1 MGESKSNSRV
11 AFALLCG
18 LAVCCS
24 VMYITSDGAEVVLAS
39 EEHVGSGQDIYDP
52 KSVDSFDVMKT
63 GLLYTKTPD
72 TLKKSP
78 EGRERL
84 LTFLEK
90 IESNIAKEVQS
101 RKEDIEAI
109 RARMAKNMQFNIEA
123 RKKMKTMLLAKMA
136 VNAKIA
142 KDDLASAMRKTQKE
156 FADAAALENQRWRKN
171 NKRFKKTRAIMKRN
185 KKQAARD
192 LKAATAAQQRALSAL
207 ASATN
212 AKIKKTNKHIA
223 ENSAQIKENAKKA
236 REDLD
241 NAMDAFNNKMA
252 NVEEEAKKGRSK
264 LAAQAAAQDKKFRTD
279 ANNKIKAMTAKTA
292 AEFAATRK
300 TMADDRAHADA
311 QLAHTTSRM
320 NAALSAQT
328 ALQDKRFSQTV
339 ADIAEAKKEAND
351 RVEGFKTSFNAD
363 ILSLSEKCEQ
373 QTKQLNHR
381 QSQLGDLV
389 TSNKLEQA
397 KVNNNVNAELKR
409 MVKVGNDRYA
419 EHLKKD
425 AELKALM
432 AANKADTE
440 KQMVDMKNQFF
451 GSLNKIKAQM
461 KKDREHAETSLASA
475 TSGLFKTLADNKE
488 AQDAVNK
495 ELTEATRRAKIDAEN
510 ALRDAKHDFSKKT
523 SQLHET
529 VKTLEKKQNSKVMAL
544 TGIVAENAIK
554 DAEGRAQL
562 KKMSEANKD
571 ALHSAVTDAIAKGE
585 ARALAIEKKM
595 TAINAKTRSQMNNR
609 ITTEIS
615 ALSKNIHSQITEL
628 TLETKEARAQM
639 KKEILFAIKSAEVLA
654 KKNLENAI
662 TWAEG
667 EFTKLHTDLDAE
679 EAKGDAARAAFKT
692 QVDANKATA
701 VATLNDAIMNQN
713 KALLAYRNEMCAE
726 AGVMGG
732 VLKVGK
738 GGKMETQASADSE
751 CPGHEGKGRLN
762 NELASHYDTMM
773 ANAKSV
779 AEEMKN
785 NVALIESSL
794 DNAREAADTEL
805 KKADAA
811 SLQRYDEVIQAVKDG
826 VEAGAKAADEAFVQ
840 VYEKMVTDANEVRS
854 NLAASVSTLN
864 DAIAKNS
871 AIEDERFSK
880 TVKDIDAARAAA
892 AEETAQAKR
901 DMMAQILET
910 KNKLHEVENKVINEI
925 QVVSEMIVSDKAAQ
939 HKINKNVK
947 AQMAALEKKSDTD
960 FSASKRARG
969 KLKTI
974 LDENKRIAQEEV
986 TALYEQTGIQL
997 EALAQKQNNHLL
1009 GFKQDLTHATEGLYN
1024 KLSAD
1029 KVAQANAQ
1037 KALTGQLDTA
1047 KAAVAAELGS
1057 AKELFESR
1065 VITLTNAIGANKKY
1079 FVDHMHDMTGV
1090 VTDWKKASDAD
1101 RADIRKVRN
1110 AMVSDLHIGIE
1121 RAIAIDEAKAKAV
1134 QERSIENINSEKKI
1148 LLTTI
1153 TVAVENMA
1161 DNIFATVQGHHA
1173 KIADN
1178 YLSLKAYA
1186 QSAADDIEDYMKKGK
1201 TKGLNSVG
1209 DLLST
1214 LAETAGEA
1222 PPAATEG
1229 EGFVSKING
1238 LVNEYVGI
1246 VGQVKVDGSVSK
1258 IN

>member
-1 MGESKSNSRV
+1 MG
-11 AFALLCG
+11 
-18 LAVCCS
+18 
-24 VMYITSDGAEVVLAS
+24 
-39 EEHVGSGQDIYDP
+39 
-52 KSVDSFDVMKT
+52 
-63 GLLYTKTPD
+63 
-72 TLKKSP
+72 
-78 EGRERL
+78 
-84 LTFLEK
+84 
-90 IESNIAKEVQS
+90 
-101 RKEDIEAI
+101 
-109 RARMAKNMQFNIEA
+109 
-123 RKKMKTMLLAKMA
+123 
-136 VNAKIA
+136 
-142 KDDLASAMRKTQKE
+142 
-156 FADAAALENQRWRKN
+156 
-171 NKRFKKTRAIMKRN
+171 
-185 KKQAARD
+185 
-192 LKAATAAQQRALSAL
+192 
-207 ASATN
+207 
-212 AKIKKTNKHIA
+212 
-223 ENSAQIKENAKKA
+223 
-236 REDLD
+236 
-241 NAMDAFNNKMA
+241 
-252 NVEEEAKKGRSK
+252 
-264 LAAQAAAQDKKFRTD
+264 
-279 ANNKIKAMTAKTA
+279 
-292 AEFAATRK
+292 
-300 TMADDRAHADA
+300 
-311 QLAHTTSRM
+311 
-320 NAALSAQT
+320 
-328 ALQDKRFSQTV
+328 
-339 ADIAEAKKEAND
+339 AND
-351 RVEGFKTSFNAD
+351 RVEGFKKSFNAD
-363 ILSLSEKCEQ
+363 IMALSEKCEQ

-381 QSQLGDLV
+381 QSQLGALV

-397 KVNNNVNAELKR
+397 KINNNVNAELKR

-440 KQMVDMKNQFF
+440 EQMVDMKNAFF
-451 GSLNKIKAQM
+451 GDLNKIKAQM
-461 KKDREHAETSLASA
+461 KKDREHAESSLASA

-488 AQDAVNK
+488 AQEAVNK

-510 ALRDAKHDFSKKT
+510 ALREAKHEFATKT
-523 SQLHET
+523 SKLHET

-554 DAEGRAQL
+554 DAAGRAQL

-595 TAINAKTRSQMNNR
+595 SDINAKTRSQMNNR

-639 KKEILFAIKSAEVLA
+639 KKEIIFAIKSAEELA

-679 EAKGDAARAAFKT
+679 KAKGDAAREEMKAT
-692 QVDANKATA
+692 IDANKADA

-738 GGKMETQASADSE
+738 GGKMEPQASAGSE

-762 NELASHYDTMM
+762 KKLASEYDTMM
-773 ANAKSV
+773 ANAKAV
-779 AEEMKN
+779 GEEMKN
-785 NVALIESSL
+785 NVALIEASL
-794 DNAREAADTEL
+794 DNAREAANAEL
-805 KKADAA
+805 KNADAA
-811 SLQRYDEVIQAVKDG
+811 SLARYNEVIQAVKDG
-826 VEAGAKAADEAFVQ
+826 VEAGAKAADESFVE
-840 VYEKMVTDANEVRS
+840 VYEKMATEANEVRE
-854 NLAASVSTLN
+854 NLASAVSTFN
-864 DAIAKNS
+864 DKIAKK
-871 AIEDERFSK
+871 AVIEDERFSK
-880 TVKDIDAARAAA
+880 TVKDIAAARAAA

-901 DMMAQILET
+901 DMMAQMLET

-939 HKINKNVK
+939 HKINKNVQ
-947 AQMAALEKKSDTD
+947 AQMDALEKKSDTD

-969 KLKTI
+969 KLKAI

-986 TALYEQTGIQL
+986 NALYEHTGKEL
-997 EALAQKQNNHLL
+997 TKLAKKQNEHLL
-1009 GFKQDLTHATEGLYN
+1009 GFKQDPTQATEGLYG

-1037 KALTGQLDTA
+1037 KALAGQLDT
-1047 KAAVAAELGS
+1047 

-1079 FVDHMHDMTGV
+1079 FIDHMHDMTGV

-1121 RAIAIDEAKAKAV
+1121 RAIAIGEAKAKAV
-1134 QERSIENINSEKKI
+1134 QERAIENINTEKKT

-1153 TVAVENMA
+1153 SVAVENMA

-1186 QSAADDIEDYMKKGK
+1186 QAAADDIEDYLKKGK

-1214 LAETAGEA
+1214 LAATAGEA

-1229 EGFVSKING
+1229 EGFGAESIPSVFSGKEVKVDGSVSKING

-1246 VGQVKVDGSVSK
+1246 VGQVKDRWPMGLGKYLIGKLEIAMQNEGVLEVDKITGKAGNFVFMNAHSVGLSSK
-1258 IN
+1258 LPDFEGLAVSMRVYEQTLAGLTGTLSDKAHAGQKAKVFVPPPEWQGD

>member
-1 MGESKSNSRV
+1 M
-11 AFALLCG
+11 
-18 LAVCCS
+18 
-24 VMYITSDGAEVVLAS
+24 
-39 EEHVGSGQDIYDP
+39 
-52 KSVDSFDVMKT
+52 
-63 GLLYTKTPD
+63 
-72 TLKKSP
+72 
-78 EGRERL
+78 
-84 LTFLEK
+84 
-90 IESNIAKEVQS
+90 
-101 RKEDIEAI
+101 
-109 RARMAKNMQFNIEA
+109 
-123 RKKMKTMLLAKMA
+123 
-136 VNAKIA
+136 
-142 KDDLASAMRKTQKE
+142 DLAAAMRKTQKE

-171 NKRFKKTRAIMKRN
+171 NRRFKRTREIMKRN

-192 LKAATAAQQRALSAL
+192 LKAATAAQQRALATL
-207 ASATN
+207 AAQTN

-279 ANNKIKAMTAKTA
+279 ANNKIKAMTAKIS

-320 NAALSAQT
+320 NAALSAQA

-339 ADIAEAKKEAND
+339 ADIAVAKKEAND
-351 RVEGFKTSFNAD
+351 RVEGFKKSFNAD
-363 ILSLSEKCEQ
+363 IMALSEKCEQ

-381 QSQLGDLV
+381 QSSLGALV

-397 KVNNNVNAELKR
+397 KINNNVHAELER

-440 KQMVDMKNQFF
+440 KQMVDMKDQFF
-451 GSLNKIKAQM
+451 GEISKIKAQM

-488 AQDAVNK
+488 AQEAVNK

-510 ALRDAKHDFSKKT
+510 ALRDAKHEFATKT
-523 SQLHET
+523 SKLHET
-529 VKTLEKKQNSKVMAL
+529 VKTLEKKQNSKVMEL

-554 DAEGRAQL
+554 DAKGRAQL

-595 TAINAKTRSQMNNR
+595 SDINAKTRSQMNNR

-615 ALSKNIHSQITEL
+615 HLSKNIHSQITEL

-639 KKEILFAIKSAEVLA
+639 KKEIIFAIKSAEELA

-679 EAKGDAARAAFKT
+679 EAKGDAARESFKAT
-692 QVDANKATA
+692 IDANKADA

-732 VLKVGK
+732 VLKIGK

-773 ANAKSV
+773 AN
-779 AEEMKN
+779 
-785 NVALIESSL
+785 
-794 DNAREAADTEL
+794 
-805 KKADAA
+805 
-811 SLQRYDEVIQAVKDG
+811 G
-826 VEAGAKAADEAFVQ
+826 KAADEAFVQ
-840 VYEKMVTDANEVRS
+840 VYEKMVTDANEVRD

-880 TVKDIDAARAAA
+880 TVKDIAAARAAA
-892 AEETAQAKR
+892 AEETAQATR
-901 DMMAQILET
+901 DMKAQILET

-925 QVVSEMIVSDKAAQ
+925 QVVSEMVVSHKAAQ
-939 HKINKNVK
+939 HKINKNVE
-947 AQMAALEKKSDTD
+947 AQMRALEKKSDTD

-969 KLKTI
+969 KLKAI

-997 EALAQKQNNHLL
+997 KQLAHKQNEHLL

-1029 KVAQANAQ
+1029 KEAQAAAH

-1047 KAAVAAELGS
+1047 KAAVAAELED

-1079 FVDHMHDMTGV
+1079 FIDHMHDMTGV
-1090 VTDWKKASDAD
+1090 ATDWKKASDAD

-1121 RAIAIDEAKAKAV
+1121 RAIAIGEAKAKAV
-1134 QERSIENINSEKKI
+1134 QQRAIENIDEEKKM

-1153 TVAVENMA
+1153 SVAVENMA
-1161 DNIFATVQGHHA
+1161 DNVFATVQSHHA

-1186 QSAADDIEDYMKKGK
+1186 QAAADDIEDYLKKGK

-1214 LAETAGEA
+1214 LAATAGEA

-1229 EGFVSKING
+1229 EGFGAESIPSVFSGKEVKVDGSVSKING

-1246 VGQVKVDGSVSK
+1246 VGQVKDRWPMGLGKYLIGKLEIAMQNEGVLEVDKITGKAGNFVFMNAHSVGLSSK
-1258 IN
+1258 LPDFEGLAVSMRLYEQTLAGLTGTLSDKAHAGQKAKVFVPPPEWPGN